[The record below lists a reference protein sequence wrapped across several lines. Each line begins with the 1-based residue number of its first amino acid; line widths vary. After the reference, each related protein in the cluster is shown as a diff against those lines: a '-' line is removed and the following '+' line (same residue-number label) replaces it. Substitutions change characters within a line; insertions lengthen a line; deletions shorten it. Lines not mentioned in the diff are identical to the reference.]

1 MKHYIDEKQL
11 RYMEFVHRESAV
23 PLQSMAEEKYHTSM
37 MAEGNLEVVKESSQ
51 VFASERAGHLSDDP
65 LRNCKYLFVAAT
77 TVCCRTA
84 LDAGMDERRAYDVS
98 DLYIQKMDTLK
109 TEEEVRALHVDMVSF
124 YTEEIAAL
132 DKRNVYSR
140 PIVECLDYIYN
151 HLHEVIRLS
160 DLAELVG
167 LSKSYLSTLFK
178 QEMGKTIKEYILS
191 KRIEAACNMLKFSD
205 YTSAEIGA
213 ILTFSSQGHFSR
225 VFKEQT
231 GQTPREY
238 RNTFLE
244 PKQESAKNIS
254 EDFETHETD
263 LK

>member
-11 RYMEFVHRESAV
+11 RYMEFVHQEAAV
-23 PLQSMAEEKYHTSM
+23 PRQSMAEEMHHISM
-37 MAEGNLEVVKESSQ
+37 MTEGNPEVVQEMSQ

-84 LDAGMDERRAYDVS
+84 AAAGMDEHRAFDVS

-109 TEEEVRALHVDMVSF
+109 TEEEVRALHVDMLSF

-132 DKRNVYSR
+132 DKKNVYSR
-140 PIVECLDYIYN
+140 PIIECLDYIYN
-151 HLHEVIRLS
+151 HLHEVIRLGE
-160 DLAELVG
+160 LAELVG
-167 LSKSYLSTLFK
+167 LNKSYLSTLFK
-178 QEMGKTIKEYILS
+178 QEMGKSITEYILS
-191 KRIEAACNMLKFSD
+191 KRMEAACSMLKFSD
-205 YTSAEIGA
+205 YSFAEIGA
-213 ILTFSSQGHFSR
+213 ILTFSSQSHFSR

-238 RNTFLE
+238 RNAFLA
-244 PKQESAKNIS
+244 PKRELVK
-254 EDFETHETD
+254 T
-263 LK
+263 

>member
-23 PLQSMAEEKYHTSM
+23 PSQSMADEMYHTSII
-37 MAEGNLEVVKESSQ
+37 AEGNLEVVQESSQ

-65 LRNCKYLFVAAT
+65 LRNCKYLFVAAA
-77 TVCCRTA
+77 TVYCRTA
-84 LDAGMDERRAYDVS
+84 LTAGMDEHRAYDVS
-98 DLYIQKMDTLK
+98 DLYIQRMDTLE
-109 TEEEVRALHVDMVSF
+109 TEEEVRALHADMLSF

-132 DKRNVYSR
+132 DKKNVYSR

-167 LSKSYLSTLFK
+167 LNKSYLSTLFK
-178 QEMGKTIKEYILS
+178 QEMGKSITEYILS

-205 YTSAEIGA
+205 YSFAEIGA

-231 GQTPREY
+231 GQTPGEY
-238 RNTFLE
+238 RNAFLA
-244 PKQESAKNIS
+244 PKQESVKKIS
-254 EDFETHETD
+254 ENFEVLETD